1 MNELISIHE
10 LSLKFGLTSRTLRHW
25 EDEGLFQSRRD
36 TQSGWRVYDQ
46 KALKMIK
53 FILILREL
61 DISIKNIKLILKN
74 DDVKMM
80 ISILEKQAE
89 IFDKNAAYSIAKKNM
104 LEKFIE
110 IINLLGSNENRRML
124 MENIENYMQIQ
135 NFSVKKH
142 MKNLEE
148 TIMHNNLR
156 QTGNLKIISLPLM
169 RTASFNVVSESPEDE
184 ALNRIITWAENE
196 NLMSTARIFGYNTT
210 PYEPLQKK
218 YGWAA
223 CVTIPDN
230 VKIPDFLEEKKLP
243 GGLYASLESTN
254 EVYDSWQKLT
264 ILLKENNEYS
274 IDLTRPCLEEHI
286 KSAENKGTINNF
298 YITLLAAV
306 KKQSNT

>member
-1 MNELISIHE
+1 MNDLISIHE
-10 LSLKFGLTSRTLRHW
+10 LSIKFGLTSRTLRHW

-36 TQSGWRVYDQ
+36 IQSGWRVYDQ
-46 KALKMIK
+46 EALKMIK

-124 MENIENYMQIQ
+124 MDNIENYMQIQ

-156 QTGNLKIISLPLM
+156 QAGNLKIISLPLM

>member
-1 MNELISIHE
+1 MNDLISIHE

-36 TQSGWRVYDQ
+36 IQSGWRVYDQ
-46 KALKMIK
+46 EALKTIK

-61 DISIKNIKLILKN
+61 DISIKNIRLILKN
-74 DDVKMM
+74 DDIKMM

-104 LEKFIE
+104 LKKFIE

-184 ALNRIITWAENE
+184 ALNRVITWAENE
-196 NLMSTARIFGYNTT
+196 NLMSTVRIFGYNTT
-210 PYEPLQKK
+210 PYEPQQKK

-230 VKIPDFLEEKKLP
+230 VKIPEYLEEKKLP

>member
-124 MENIENYMQIQ
+124 MDNIENYMQIQ